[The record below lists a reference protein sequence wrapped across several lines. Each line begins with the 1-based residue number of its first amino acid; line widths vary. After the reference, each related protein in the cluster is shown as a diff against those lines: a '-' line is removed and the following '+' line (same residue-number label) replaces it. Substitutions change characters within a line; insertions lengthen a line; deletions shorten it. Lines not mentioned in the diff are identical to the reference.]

1 MARPVKPGL
10 DYFPMDTDI
19 FSDLRI
25 RKLIK
30 YQGGKAVTVYALLL
44 CSIYKEGYY
53 RRWDEELPFMFS
65 ELSGYDEAYIREAIN
80 CCLNVGLLD
89 KALYESEGVLTSRGI
104 QERYLKA
111 AARGRRTACVI
122 SEYSL
127 ISSEEAPIIAEKT
140 PISSEETPINSAKS
154 TQSKGKERKINK
166 KTSSGE
172 DVKKDPPHD
181 TTREIPEKNLRGDPA
196 PPAAAPS
203 PTQSAAPPSRP
214 APSDPIDACLA
225 WVTDNAD
232 TLASECGAQA
242 ATVLLHARNIAESWR
257 ITNEWDRAKPR
268 THMAS
273 AIKAR
278 IRKERDSAP
287 PQATSP
293 IRQAE
298 TARRIAAEEDAERRE
313 RATARKID
321 ARASLQAYL
330 KAKGLPPDTNM
341 ADIAARQDPDTTD
354 PLTHLTTHRTT

>member
-1 MARPVKPGL
+1 MARPVKSGL
-10 DYFPMDTDI
+10 DYFPFDI
-19 FSDLRI
+19 DFFQDLRI

-44 CSIYKEGYY
+44 CIIYKDGYY
-53 RRWDEELPFMFS
+53 SRWDEELPFIIS
-65 ELSGYDEAYIREAIN
+65 ELSGYDEAYIREVIN
-80 CCLNVGLLD
+80 CCMNIGLFSRSLF
-89 KALYESEGVLTSRGI
+89 ESDRVLTSKGI
-104 QERYLKA
+104 QLRYQKICALS
-111 AARGRRTACVI
+111 RRACVI
-122 SEYSL
+122 SEFTL
-127 ISSEEAPIIAEKT
+127 VSSEETAVY
-140 PISSEETPINSAKS
+140 SEETPINSAKS

-232 TLASECGAQA
+232 TLASGCGAQA

-341 ADIAARQDPDTTD
+341 ADIAARQDTD
-354 PLTHLTTHRTT
+354 ITNPLTTHRTT

>member
-127 ISSEEAPIIAEKT
+127 ISSEETTIIAEKP

-154 TQSKGKERKINK
+154 TQSKVKERKINK

-181 TTREIPEKNLRGDPA
+181 TAREIPEKDLRGDPA
-196 PPAAAPS
+196 PPAAAP
-203 PTQSAAPPSRP
+203 PPAQSAAPPSRP
-214 APSDPIDACLA
+214 APSDPVDACLA
-225 WVTDNAD
+225 WAEANAER
-232 TLASECGAQA
+232 LAHESGTHA
-242 ATVLLHARNIAESWR
+242 AAVLHHARKVAESWR

-293 IRQAE
+293 IQQTE
-298 TARRIAAEEDAERRE
+298 TQRRIAAEEDAERRE
-313 RATARKID
+313 RAAVRKTD
-321 ARASLQAYL
+321 SRAALQAYL
-330 KAKGLPPDTNM
+330 ASKGLPPDTNM

>member
-166 KTSSGE
+166 KHPLERMS
-172 DVKKDPPHD
+172 KKTLH
-181 TTREIPEKNLRGDPA
+181 TTRRGRFRKRICGETPH
-196 PPAAAPS
+196 PLPLPRPRPS
-203 PTQSAAPPSRP
+203 PQPYRHVLRRP
-214 APSDPIDACLA
+214 
-225 WVTDNAD
+225 T
-232 TLASECGAQA
+232 
-242 ATVLLHARNIAESWR
+242 R
-257 ITNEWDRAKPR
+257 
-268 THMAS
+268 
-273 AIKAR
+273 
-278 IRKERDSAP
+278 
-287 PQATSP
+287 
-293 IRQAE
+293 
-298 TARRIAAEEDAERRE
+298 
-313 RATARKID
+313 
-321 ARASLQAYL
+321 
-330 KAKGLPPDTNM
+330 
-341 ADIAARQDPDTTD
+341 
-354 PLTHLTTHRTT
+354 

>member
-127 ISSEEAPIIAEKT
+127 ISSEETPIIAEKT
-140 PISSEETPINSAKS
+140 PISSEETPVNSAKS
-154 TQSKGKERKINK
+154 TQSKVKERKINK

-172 DVKKDPPHD
+172 DVKKDPPRD
-181 TTREIPEKNLRGDPA
+181 TTREDLKKDLRGDPA
-196 PPAAAPS
+196 PPAPPS
-203 PTQSAAPPSRP
+203 PAQSAALPSRP

-242 ATVLLHARNIAESWR
+242 ATVLLHARKIAESWR

-287 PQATSP
+287 PQSTSP
-293 IRQAE
+293 IQQTE

-313 RATARKID
+313 RAAVRKTD
-321 ARASLQAYL
+321 SRAALQAYL
-330 KAKGLPPDTNM
+330 ASKGLPPDTNM
-341 ADIAARQDPDTTD
+341 ADIAARQDTDITD